1 MNSNLNISP
10 SFGRMYTAATTK
22 AARTAL
28 SRCVDIVKE
37 QKNVLNQLDQKGF
50 DIFLQTNNQTLDVID
65 DSKKVFKIEIRKK
78 LMPPFVDESTDFL
91 ELRNGENAVGAFV
104 WNNAIKKEIKCFFS
118 KVNDA
123 IKDMPDFD

>member
-37 QKNVLNQLDQKGF
+37 QKNALNQLDQKGF

-78 LMPPFVDESTDFL
+78 LMPPFVEESTDFL
-91 ELRNGENAVGAFV
+91 KLRNGENAVGAFV